1 MCNRVGTLR
10 RLPEIE
16 CLFPRTVH
24 EALSMLESR
33 NESARLI
40 AGGTDIINKL
50 KRRYIRAKY
59 IVDLK
64 GIEALNFIENDA
76 GGLRIGAVTTLS
88 DILES
93 QLVRERYPILTD
105 AVSVMA
111 SPQIRNTASMV
122 GNLCNAVPSADSAP
136 PLIVLKAA
144 LKVVNSTEERAVL
157 VEDFFKGPGE
167 TVLAPGE
174 LVKEIVVPAPD
185 VPGAGTYLKHML
197 RSEMD
202 LAVVGVAVY
211 LVFDAE
217 KKTCKEAR
225 IALGA
230 VAPIPMRARKAEDVL
245 TGKTLNS
252 DLIEIAARTASEE
265 SKPIDDI
272 RSSAAYRKS
281 IVEVLTRR
289 AIQQCINRA

>member
-1 MCNRVGTLR
+1 MCKKVARLR

-16 CLFPRTVH
+16 CLFPKTVD
-24 EALSMLESR
+24 EALSMLESH
-33 NESARLI
+33 NGATKVM
-40 AGGTDIINKL
+40 AGGTDVINKL
-50 KRRYIRAKY
+50 KRRNVVARY

-64 GIEALNFIENDA
+64 GIPDLDFIENGA
-76 GGLRIGAVTTLS
+76 GGLRIGAVTTLT

-93 QLVRERYPILTD
+93 PLVSQSYPILTD

-122 GNLCNAVPSADSAP
+122 GNLCNAVPSADASP
-136 PLIVLKAA
+136 PLIVLQAK
-144 LKVVNSTEERAVL
+144 LKIVDGKKEKAVL
-157 VEDFFKGPGE
+157 VEDFFIGPGE

-174 LVKEIVVPAPD
+174 LVKEIVIPQPEL
-185 VPGAGTYLKHML
+185 PGAGAYLKYQL

-202 LAVVGVAVY
+202 LAVVGVGAY
-211 LVFDAE
+211 LTLDAE
-217 KKTCKEAR
+217 KTTCKAAR

-245 TGKTLNS
+245 QGKKLS
-252 DLIEIAARTASEE
+252 DDLIETAARIASEE

-272 RSSAAYRKS
+272 RSSSEYRRNL
-281 IVEVLTRR
+281 VEVLTKR
-289 AIQQCINRA
+289 AIRQCLDRA